1 MITKIT
7 DEVINRL
14 INGDTLNFHS
24 NYSLDYT
31 EPNEKIYYN
40 NFYEEFI
47 IFDIYEKEE
56 FAISRKDVGVFKEEI
71 SNLLEYGTL
80 EWENE

>member
-24 NYSLDYT
+24 NLSKDYT
-31 EPNEKIYYN
+31 MPNEKIYYN

-47 IFDIYEKEE
+47 IYDMGEKEE
-56 FAISRKDVGVFKEEI
+56 FAISRKDVGAFKEEI
-71 SNLLEYGTL
+71 SKLLEYGTL
-80 EWENE
+80 EWEN